1 MIIVNRIPQ
10 NEGKGVSGVRGGG
23 GEGRTQEH
31 FFPAL
36 RASVWSKN
44 KRGGGPY
51 PRSTTVTCKCINGI
65 PHEDFAVSLQK
76 AMPFT

>member
-10 NEGKGVSGVRGGG
+10 NEGKGVHFIMYKLVPDPDLEIGGGGGGREVG

-36 RASVWSKN
+36 RALKI
-44 KRGGGPY
+44 RGAGGEGGGGPALD
-51 PRSTTVTCKCINGI
+51 P
-65 PHEDFAVSLQK
+65 PL
-76 AMPFT
+76 